1 MFSHRILKGRGEN
14 LSIDS
19 QLIRLSDAE
28 EEKKK
33 AKLVYLPN

>member
-28 EEKKK
+28 EEKKS
-33 AKLVYLPN
+33 